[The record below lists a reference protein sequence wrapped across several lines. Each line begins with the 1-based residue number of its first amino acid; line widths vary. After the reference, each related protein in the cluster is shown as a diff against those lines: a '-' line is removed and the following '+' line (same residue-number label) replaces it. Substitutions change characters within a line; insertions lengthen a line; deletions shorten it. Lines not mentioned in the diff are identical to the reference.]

1 MASLVSFRK
10 ESEEGTGIIMDD
22 DDDDED
28 EDEEEDDSSSSSV
41 VLVVVLVILVA
52 LISEMIFGCC
62 DKWETVWG
70 LEDVLFASWS

>member
-1 MASLVSFRK
+1 VSFCKGAK
-10 ESEEGTGIIMDD
+10 EGIIMDE

-28 EDEEEDDSSSSSV
+28 EDEDDRASSSV

-52 LISEMIFGCC
+52 LMYELIFGCC

-70 LEDVLFASWS
+70 LEDVLFASRTC